1 LGYGSSR
8 LPQFDGP
15 DVAIFVDRM
24 PVFIGFTFFEVHR
37 LLTDSADQTVG
48 HSTPWDEDS
57 LTLVHSPT

>member
-1 LGYGSSR
+1 MGYGSSR

-37 LLTDSADQTVG
+37 LFTDGADQTVG
-48 HSTPWDEDS
+48 HNFPWDGDS
-57 LTLVHSPT
+57 LTVVHSLT